1 VAGKET
7 ATPPRVPLAARIRA
21 AAHDRLN
28 ARFERRYGAAMRRR
42 QLAGARG
49 RVLEIGA
56 GTGANLPHYPA
67 AVDELTVTEPDE
79 AMLRRAS
86 RRHARGTRAAT
97 LLRAS
102 AQDLPFPSA
111 SFDAVACT
119 AVLCSV
125 PDQDAALAEIRRVL
139 RPGGQLLFTEH
150 VRSDDPVRA
159 RWQDRLERPWRMLA
173 GGCHPNRDTGAA
185 LARAGFDV
193 QIAERGRLPMVP
205 RLVRPFIQGRAVAP
219 PG

>member
-1 VAGKET
+1 MT
-7 ATPPRVPLAARIRA
+7 LARASAASRLRA
-21 AAHDRLN
+21 ALNDRLN
-28 ARFERRYGAAMRRR
+28 VRFERRFGAQMRRR

-79 AMLRRAS
+79 AMLRRLS
-86 RRHARGTRAAT
+86 RRHARGARAAT
-97 LLRAS
+97 LLRAQ
-102 AQDLPFPSA
+102 AQDLPFPDA
-111 SFDAVACT
+111 SFDTVVCT

-125 PDQDAALAEIRRVL
+125 PEQDAALAEIRRVL

-150 VRSDDPVRA
+150 VRSDDPVRR
-159 RWQDRLERPWRMLA
+159 RWQDRLERPWGA
-173 GGCHPNRDTGAA
+173 ITGGCHPNRDTGAA

-193 QIAERGRLPMVP
+193 QIVERGELPMVP
-205 RLVRPFIQGRAVAP
+205 RLVRPYILGRAVAP
-219 PG
+219 PPEPG